1 MLQLIN
7 QLMLLAESRK
17 NMINTHKA
25 YMIPENYPLDK
36 IKARLNQSISF
47 FNNFKKQKVAQL
59 SKDCLNILEGK

>member
-1 MLQLIN
+1 
-7 QLMLLAESRK
+7 
-17 NMINTHKA
+17 
-25 YMIPENYPLDK
+25 MIPENYPLDK